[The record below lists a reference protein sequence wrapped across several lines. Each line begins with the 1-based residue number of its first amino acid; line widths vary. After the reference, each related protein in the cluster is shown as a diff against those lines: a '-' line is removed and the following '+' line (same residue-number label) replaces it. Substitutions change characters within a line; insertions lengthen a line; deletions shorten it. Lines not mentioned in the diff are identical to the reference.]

1 MAEKMGLKVTEIEN
15 KLKQETERSY
25 TLNTWGITHMI
36 ITTLV
41 KVRLMEDLIECAQK
55 QKVRPNVTIEREL
68 YLMRYLQSQTEQ
80 DIKVFLNKRDQDKW
94 RTWDNPRKVSF
105 VKPETEEHPD
115 EAWIQTIIGYQYIV
129 NVEIRIHE
137 KICQEMVAFLN
148 YCFGN
153 EIWYTLWA
161 LKYHRES
168 NFERHGKVMEQ
179 QRNSFDNKISNLNW
193 LQLTKDNR
201 DIAIVGPDPLWLNF
215 VREAN
220 EKRKNK
226 EISTAIDSNKM
237 VDTQYDGAEKMTLD
251 GVSSR
256 AKPSRDDDGDVVVF
270 GYEDVENKADD
281 VLSRNSGEDAKQKA
295 RKDAEAARLSALQQE
310 EDDEELLHLRKNW
323 RDTIDSNKK
332 NDEEQRKRLE
342 EARAKRLAR
351 LFRDDDEDGNASAD
365 DEPLNKQ
372 LDYGAATTGI
382 ESLIDKVEVHLQV
395 EMNILRKWKEKDF

>member
-1 MAEKMGLKVTEIEN
+1 M
-15 KLKQETERSY
+15 
-25 TLNTWGITHMI
+25 
-36 ITTLV
+36 
-41 KVRLMEDLIECAQK
+41 
-55 QKVRPNVTIEREL
+55 
-68 YLMRYLQSQTEQ
+68 
-80 DIKVFLNKRDQDKW
+80 
-94 RTWDNPRKVSF
+94 
-105 VKPETEEHPD
+105 
-115 EAWIQTIIGYQYIV
+115 
-129 NVEIRIHE
+129 
-137 KICQEMVAFLN
+137 
-148 YCFGN
+148 
-153 EIWYTLWA
+153 
-161 LKYHRES
+161 
-168 NFERHGKVMEQ
+168 
-179 QRNSFDNKISNLNW
+179 
-193 LQLTKDNR
+193 
-201 DIAIVGPDPLWLNF
+201 GPDPLWLNF

-295 RKDAEAARLSALQQE
+295 RKDAEAVRISALQQE

-382 ESLIDKVEVHLQV
+382 ESLIDKVEVHL
-395 EMNILRKWKEKDF
+395 